1 MGSDAQGLPH
11 GVIGVQN
18 GAHRIGVVDGKVERM
33 NKRRLGLAGLALLAG
48 LLLAGCGGGGKKESE
63 GEGEGKAAKVTL
75 QLKWVTQAQFAGY
88 YAAKAKG
95 FYEKENLDLNI
106 KVGGASI
113 TPEQVV
119 LGKQAQFGIDW
130 LPSLLASRD
139 HGQDLVNIAQ
149 VFTRSGM
156 LELTWK
162 DSGITSISQMRG
174 KKVGVWC
181 CGNENE
187 LYAALNK
194 NGMNPKSDVTIV
206 NQPFNMDLFLNRQ
219 VDAAAAMT
227 YNELAQVLETKNPKT
242 GNLYQP
248 SDLNVINLQEVGTGM
263 LEDGIFVRGDWIK
276 DKDNQSI
283 AKRFLAA
290 SFKGWIYC
298 RDHAAECTQLVLDNG
313 PTLGKG
319 HQTWQMNEIN
329 ALIWP
334 APDGI
339 GIMDKAAYTRTAKI
353 AQEFKVI
360 SKAPSADAYR
370 TDLAHEAVDELDADG
385 LDIHGDNWT
394 KQKVKITPKGA

>member
-1 MGSDAQGLPH
+1 
-11 GVIGVQN
+11 
-18 GAHRIGVVDGKVERM
+18 
-33 NKRRLGLAGLALLAG
+33 
-48 LLLAGCGGGGKKESE
+48 
-63 GEGEGKAAKVTL
+63 
-75 QLKWVTQAQFAGY
+75 
-88 YAAKAKG
+88 
-95 FYEKENLDLNI
+95 
-106 KVGGASI
+106 
-113 TPEQVV
+113 
-119 LGKQAQFGIDW
+119 
-130 LPSLLASRD
+130 
-139 HGQDLVNIAQ
+139 
-149 VFTRSGM
+149 
-156 LELTWK
+156 
-162 DSGITSISQMRG
+162 
-174 KKVGVWC
+174 
-181 CGNENE
+181 
-187 LYAALNK
+187 
-194 NGMNPKSDVTIV
+194 
-206 NQPFNMDLFLNRQ
+206 MDLFLNRQ